1 MAVTRKEIF
10 KNEIMMKMKYQLGKN
25 ELAILETVLSE
36 ALYYVEIV
44 EAVTLPATVNMT
56 NEYILELYELK
67 RSLILK
73 PSTMKVYMATAREFL
88 QYINKPLVQVNRE
101 DIEHYLR
108 LKIKAGNV
116 GASMNN
122 KRRKLNS
129 LFVWMKKQK
138 FIMENPM
145 EDIECFREVLKPVDH
160 MTAEEVEQ
168 LKEGCM
174 DKRDRA
180 LLEWLRCTATRKGE
194 IPYININQINWGT
207 GEVLIY
213 GEKTDTYR
221 NVYLDAVAIKYL
233 LEYITEERGL
243 TVRSSEPLFTHL
255 RGDRKAVLTQ
265 SGIYAQVKRIAQRS
279 GLDRRVYPHL
289 FRKTTATNIVRR
301 GGSTDEA
308 GLYMGHKPQGVTA
321 RHYVSTEKI
330 SKIFR
335 EYVEAI

>member
-1 MAVTRKEIF
+1 MTCKEVF
-10 KNEIMMKMKYQLGKN
+10 KNEILMKMKYHLGKN

-36 ALYYVEIV
+36 TLYRVEV
-44 EAVTLPATVNMT
+44 MESVTLPATVDMT
-56 NEYILELYELK
+56 NDYILDLYELK

-88 QYINKPLVQVNRE
+88 QYVNKPLVQVNRE

-108 LKIKAGNV
+108 LKVKAGNV
-116 GASMNN
+116 GTSMNN

-138 FIMENPM
+138 FIQENPM
-145 EDIECFREVLKPVDH
+145 EDIECFKEVLKPVDH

-207 GEVLIY
+207 GEVTVY

-221 NVYLDAVAIKYL
+221 TVYLDAVAIRYL

-321 RHYVSTEKI
+321 RHYVSAEKI

>member
-1 MAVTRKEIF
+1 MAMTHKEIF
-10 KNEIMMKMKYQLGKN
+10 KNEILIKMKYHLEKG
-25 ELAILETVLSE
+25 ELSILETVLSE
-36 ALYYVEIV
+36 ALYRVDIIET
-44 EAVTLPATVNMT
+44 VTLPATVDMT
-56 NEYILELYELK
+56 NEYILDLYELK

-73 PSTMKVYMATAREFL
+73 PSTMQVYMATAREFIR
-88 QYINKPLVQVNRE
+88 YINKPLIQVDRE
-101 DIEHYLR
+101 DIEYYLR
-108 LKIKAGNV
+108 LKVKEGNV
-116 GASMNN
+116 GTSMNN

-145 EDIECFREVLKPVDH
+145 EDIECFKEVLKPVDH

-168 LKEGCM
+168 LKEGCA

-194 IPYININQINWGT
+194 IPYININQINWST
-207 GEVLIY
+207 GEVIVY

-221 NVYLDAVAIKYL
+221 TVYLDAVAIKYL
-233 LEYITEERGL
+233 MEYITVERGL
-243 TVRSSEPLFTHL
+243 TIRSSEPLFTHSK
-255 RGDRKAVLTQ
+255 GDRKAPLTH
-265 SGIYAQVKRIAQRS
+265 SGIYAEIKRIAQRS

-301 GGSTDEA
+301 GGSTDDA
-308 GLYMGHKPQGVTA
+308 GVYIGHKPQGVTA
-321 RHYVSTEKI
+321 RHYVSAENV

>member
-1 MAVTRKEIF
+1 MTHKEVF
-10 KNEIMMKMKYQLGKN
+10 KNEILLKMKYHLEKN
-25 ELAILETVLSE
+25 EISILETVLSE
-36 ALYYVEIV
+36 ALYHVDIV
-44 EAVTLPATVNMT
+44 EMVTLPATVDMT
-56 NEYILELYELK
+56 NDYILDLYELK
-67 RSLILK
+67 RSLVLK
-73 PSTMKVYMATAREFL
+73 PSTMKVYMDTAREFL
-88 QYINKPLVQVNRE
+88 RYINKPLMQVNRE
-101 DIEHYLR
+101 DIEYYLR
-108 LKIKAGNV
+108 LKIKEGNV
-116 GASMNN
+116 GTSMNN

-129 LFVWMKKQK
+129 LFAWMKKQK
-138 FIMENPM
+138 FIGENPM
-145 EDIECFREVLKPVDH
+145 ENIDCFKETVRPVDH

-168 LKEGCM
+168 LKEGCR

-194 IPYININQINWGT
+194 IPYININQINWT
-207 GEVLIY
+207 SGEVMIY

-221 NVYLDAVAIKYL
+221 TVYLDGVAIKYL
-233 LEYITEERGL
+233 LEYIKEERGL
-243 TVRSSEPLFTHL
+243 TIRSSEPLFTHL

-301 GGSTDEA
+301 GGSTDDA
-308 GLYMGHKPQGVTA
+308 GLYIGHKPQGVTA
-321 RHYVSTEKI
+321 RHYVSAESV